1 VGANFCINGH
11 KAFKCYAPLLLMYI
25 FFDGERV
32 LHLQG
37 HLTMAESILANR
49 YLLFECELALKLVC
63 TLCLLQRVALLT
75 ACYHHRAKGCRQESP
90 VVWKVV

>member
-1 VGANFCINGH
+1 MPG
-11 KAFKCYAPLLLMYI
+11 PLASYVYI

-49 YLLFECELALKLVC
+49 YLLIECELALKLVC
-63 TLCLLQRVALLT
+63 TLCLLQRITLLT
-75 ACYHHRAKGCRQESP
+75 AC
-90 VVWKVV
+90 